1 MSSINPTTSAD
12 SREATNIPAQSSKL
26 WAGRFSK
33 ETDAAVNAY
42 NSSISFDARMY
53 KQDIKGSCAH
63 ANMLAAQGIISL
75 DDAELIVEGLNS
87 ILQDI
92 DSNKLSFDPM
102 AEDIHMFIEAE
113 LTSRIGDAGKRL
125 HTGRSRNDQVALD
138 LRMYLLDTISEI
150 KERMLELYN
159 VLISISRENLETIMP
174 GYTHLQRAQPITM
187 AHHLMAYVEMLARD
201 IGRLDDCSRRMNVMP
216 LGSGALA
223 GTTYDLDRKAVA
235 DKLGFADITMNSLDG
250 VSDRDYAIE
259 LTSMLSIFMMHLS
272 RLSEEVILWSSQEFA
287 FVELDDAYSTGSSI
301 MPQKK
306 NPDIAELTRG
316 KTGRVYGSLITLLT
330 MMKGLPL
337 AYNKDMQED
346 KEAVFDAVDTV
357 LMCLPAFT
365 GMLSTMRI
373 KEDRCRQA
381 AAGGFTNATDL
392 ADYLVKK
399 GLPFRSAH
407 EVSGRMVR
415 YCVEKSCALDDLS
428 LEEMMTFS
436 DMIEQDIFDAISLDT
451 CVRQRRIVGAPA
463 PETVLAAINK
473 AAERFQ
479 K

>member
-12 SREATNIPAQSSKL
+12 SREAANIPAQSSKL

-53 KQDIKGSCAH
+53 RQDIKGSCAH

-92 DSNKLSFDPM
+92 DSNKLSFDPV

-138 LRMYLLDTISEI
+138 LRMYLLDTIYEI
-150 KERMLELYN
+150 KEKMLELYY
-159 VLISISRENLETIMP
+159 VLISICRENLETIMP

>member
-12 SREATNIPAQSSKL
+12 TREAANLPAQSSKL

-53 KQDIKGSCAH
+53 RQDIKGSCAH

-102 AEDIHMFIEAE
+102 AEDIHMFVEAE

-159 VLISISRENLETIMP
+159 VLISICRENLETIMP

-259 LTSMLSIFMMHLS
+259 LTSMLSNFMMHLS

>member
-12 SREATNIPAQSSKL
+12 SREAANIPAQSSKL

-92 DSNKLSFDPM
+92 DSNKLSFDPV

-138 LRMYLLDTISEI
+138 LRMYLLDTIYEI
-150 KERMLELYN
+150 KEKMLELYY
-159 VLISISRENLETIMP
+159 VLISICRENLETIMP

-201 IGRLDDCSRRMNVMP
+201 IGRLDDCRRRMNVMP

>member
-12 SREATNIPAQSSKL
+12 TREAANLPAQSSKL

-53 KQDIKGSCAH
+53 RQDIKGSCAH

-75 DDAELIVEGLNS
+75 DDADLIVEGLNS

-150 KERMLELYN
+150 KERMIELYN
-159 VLISISRENLETIMP
+159 VLISICRENLETIMP

>member
-12 SREATNIPAQSSKL
+12 TREAANLPAQSSKL

-53 KQDIKGSCAH
+53 RQDIKGSCAH

-159 VLISISRENLETIMP
+159 VLISICRENLETIMP

>member
-12 SREATNIPAQSSKL
+12 TREAANLPAQSSKL

-53 KQDIKGSCAH
+53 RQDIKGSCAH

-75 DDAELIVEGLNS
+75 DDADLIVEGLNS

-150 KERMLELYN
+150 KERMLEFYN

>member
-12 SREATNIPAQSSKL
+12 TREAANLPAQSSKL

-53 KQDIKGSCAH
+53 RQDIKGSCAH

-102 AEDIHMFIEAE
+102 AEDIHMFVEAE

-150 KERMLELYN
+150 KERMLELYY
-159 VLISISRENLETIMP
+159 VLISICRENLETIMP

-259 LTSMLSIFMMHLS
+259 LTSMLSNFMMHLS